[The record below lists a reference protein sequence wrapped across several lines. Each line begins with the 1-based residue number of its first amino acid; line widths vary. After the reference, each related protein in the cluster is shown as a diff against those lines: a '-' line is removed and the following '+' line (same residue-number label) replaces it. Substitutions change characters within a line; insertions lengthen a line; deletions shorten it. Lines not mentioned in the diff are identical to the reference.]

1 MAFLNS
7 TPDPKISRR
16 ALAET
21 ILGCMKYA
29 SKPFVRKIVA
39 EPKSIFI
46 LRNNG
51 LGDLL
56 CATPIFEILKRK
68 YPTAEIIAG
77 IGNWHENLLE
87 GNPYISRCISI
98 NAPWHNQFV
107 VAPNL
112 LRILSYI
119 FLSKESRNLAALKL
133 DVGFDIVGSLW
144 GSLLLL
150 RCGIPFRVGVKG
162 YAGGHAAASR
172 YVTYDPNV
180 HVSEACISMA
190 KILGINNTPSL
201 KPQIYLSD
209 EEISSAEL
217 KWRNLS
223 QSSRILIAPGGSFN
237 EKCWGDKRFAKLVS
251 LILEKTN
258 HQVTI
263 IGGIDD
269 ENRIPVSHFNRFKA
283 RITSYCGKLNL
294 RQSAAMVC
302 TSNFV
307 ICNSSVAM
315 HFAGAYSKP
324 NLVLLGSW
332 YDSAIEHKIQ
342 WGHEKTTILGKEVS
356 SGQNHVTPVT
366 EAFKRLKHM
375 LKHLNL

>member
-1 MAFLNS
+1 M
-7 TPDPKISRR
+7 PVPKISRR

-21 ILGCMKYA
+21 VLQGITFA
-29 SKPFVRKIVA
+29 TKPLIRKTPA

-56 CATPIFEILKRK
+56 CVTPIFEMLKRK
-68 YPTAEIIAG
+68 YPTSEIIVG
-77 IGNWHENLLE
+77 IGNWHEDLLE
-87 GNPYISRCISI
+87 GNPYISRCISV

-119 FLSKESRNLAALKL
+119 FLSKESRALAALKL
-133 DVGFDIVGSLW
+133 DMGFDIVGSLW

-150 RCGIPFRVGVKG
+150 RCGIPLRVGVKG
-162 YAGGHAAASR
+162 YAGGYSAATM
-172 YVTYDPNV
+172 YTTYDPDT
-180 HVSEACISMA
+180 HVSKACISMA
-190 KILGINNTPSL
+190 KLLGITDTPAL

-209 EEISSAEL
+209 EEISSAEHN
-217 KWRNLS
+217 WRYLS
-223 QSSRILIAPGGSFN
+223 QYSRILIAPGGSFN
-237 EKCWGDKRFAKLVS
+237 EKCWGDKRFTQLIYF
-251 LILEKTN
+251 ILEKTN

-263 IGGIDD
+263 IGGIED
-269 ENRIPVSHFNRFKA
+269 ENRIPLSHFNRFKQ

-302 TSNFV
+302 TSDFV

>member
-1 MAFLNS
+1 
-7 TPDPKISRR
+7 
-16 ALAET
+16 
-21 ILGCMKYA
+21 MKYA

-68 YPTAEIIAG
+68 YPAAEIIAG

-87 GNPYISRCISI
+87 GNPYISRCISV

-119 FLSKESRNLAALKL
+119 FLSKESRDLAALKL
-133 DVGFDIVGSLW
+133 DMGFDIVGSLW

-162 YAGGHAAASR
+162 YAGGYAAASR
-172 YVTYDPNV
+172 YVAYDPNV
-180 HVSEACISMA
+180 HVSVACISMA

-263 IGGIDD
+263 IGGPDD
-269 ENRIPVSHFNRFKA
+269 ENRIPVSHFNRFKE

-342 WGHEKTTILGKEVS
+342 WGHGKTTILGKEVS